1 MELCDGFWPKS
12 EIWKLQPD
20 DLPDQQP
27 FPLEPI
33 CMFVREEK
41 MTSDTGHHIRFNAHK
56 DLARDFY
63 EDYGVLTPGQFDEVD
78 WDHVYET
85 LHGVPRMFQ
94 VWACK
99 QVMDIAPTFYNL
111 SKYTDQD
118 KKCPSC
124 NCKVE
129 TCAHILECE
138 EEGRVEAMNLTI
150 DMLELWLIQEQTDPG
165 LQDCIIQYAR
175 GRGGT
180 TMGEICEDK
189 HEKYHHFAVSQDK
202 IGWRRFMEGMISK
215 ECAEIQQQWFQHC
228 AAKRTIKRWTTSL
241 ITRLL
246 EITHGQWLYRNVV
259 VVVFD
264 CRTRPAFT

>member
-1 MELCDGFWPKS
+1 M
-12 EIWKLQPD
+12 
-20 DLPDQQP
+20 
-27 FPLEPI
+27 
-33 CMFVREEK
+33 
-41 MTSDTGHHIRFNAHK
+41 
-56 DLARDFY
+56 
-63 EDYGVLTPGQFDEVD
+63 LTPEQFDEVD

-85 LHGVPRMFQ
+85 LNGVPRMFQ

-175 GRGGT
+175 GR

-241 ITRLL
+241 IT
-246 EITHGQWLYRNVV
+246 IH
-259 VVVFD
+259 
-264 CRTRPAFT
+264 